1 MHFINKAKME
11 RPYVICHMVSTV
23 NGKILAGSWGDKSKA
38 YSEQYQLCHE
48 RFQSQAWMCGRVTME
63 QDFTHGNQPT
73 LIAPGEPITRK
84 PFLAHKDATSFAI
97 AIDAGGK
104 LGWEENEISGDHIIE
119 VLTEDV
125 SDAYLYFLQQKSIS
139 YIFAGKSELD
149 FEAALNQLAN
159 LFPIRTIMLEGGGH
173 VNGSLLQKGLIDEL
187 SLLLLP
193 VADAT
198 GNTPTT
204 FELGKH
210 YEGSA
215 ATGLRLKDIQQL
227 EHDILW
233 LKYQTRSDTGK

>member
-1 MHFINKAKME
+1 M
-11 RPYVICHMVSTV
+11 
-23 NGKILAGSWGDKSKA
+23 D
-38 YSEQYQLCHE
+38 
-48 RFQSQAWMCGRVTME
+48 
-63 QDFTHGNQPT
+63 QDFTCGNQPT
-73 LIAPGEPITRK
+73 LIAPAEPIARE

-149 FEAALNQLAN
+149 FEAALNQLAD

-173 VNGSLLQKGLIDEL
+173 INGSLLQKGLIDEL

-193 VADAT
+193 VADAN

-210 YEGSA
+210 HKGGTTAE
-215 ATGLRLKDIQQL
+215 LRLKDVQQL
-227 EHDILW
+227 EHDVLW
-233 LKYQTRSDTGK
+233 LKYQTLSDKGK